1 MSNTAKL
8 GLFKILSES
17 GVAAGVRRIEGTTG
31 IGILELLAQKDDL
44 ISETARE
51 LKASNTNDFAKRAS
65 ALSEEL
71 KTARH
76 DIEVLNGRIASMQIK
91 SMISEAVDVGPV
103 KVITRQTSG
112 SAIETARA
120 VCDEIKSS
128 YDNYVVVIST
138 DFEGKLNFVCSCGK
152 AAVNA
157 GANAGN
163 ILKTISAIAGGKGG
177 GRPDSA
183 TSGAKDREKIA
194 DALSAVADTVSGML
208 K

>member
-1 MSNTAKL
+1 
-8 GLFKILSES
+8 
-17 GVAAGVRRIEGTTG
+17 
-31 IGILELLAQKDDL
+31 
-44 ISETARE
+44 
-51 LKASNTNDFAKRAS
+51 
-65 ALSEEL
+65 
-71 KTARH
+71 
-76 DIEVLNGRIASMQIK
+76 MQIK